1 MLHGILFIL
10 KIIGILLLA
19 VVGLIFAVML
29 LVLLVPVRYRLKASV
44 LEKNPDV
51 DVRITWLLHLLSV
64 RVRYHP
70 KGGPFDLAVRILGIR
85 LGGRKKS
92 TEDTEGD
99 MKLRDRNGEED
110 GNEDSDIEFGEEQL
124 LELLEEGLENADSP
138 SEETAEGTAEVP
150 EISVKPEEE
159 TAEWSETAKADEAPA
174 ESDAEAEPFDMGE
187 AFESEKETSS
197 LADRIGKLIDKIRR
211 VFQTIPEKIEKLK
224 QSVEKLAE
232 KKNSLMELI
241 QDADNQ
247 SLFRLLWKQT
257 GGVFRHIRPRKLRLY
272 LHFGFQDPSLTGKLL
287 G

>member
-110 GNEDSDIEFGEEQL
+110 GN
-124 LELLEEGLENADSP
+124 
-138 SEETAEGTAEVP
+138 V
-150 EISVKPEEE
+150 
-159 TAEWSETAKADEAPA
+159 
-174 ESDAEAEPFDMGE
+174 
-187 AFESEKETSS
+187 
-197 LADRIGKLIDKIRR
+197 
-211 VFQTIPEKIEKLK
+211 
-224 QSVEKLAE
+224 
-232 KKNSLMELI
+232 
-241 QDADNQ
+241 
-247 SLFRLLWKQT
+247 
-257 GGVFRHIRPRKLRLY
+257 
-272 LHFGFQDPSLTGKLL
+272 
-287 G
+287 

>member
-124 LELLEEGLENADSP
+124 LELRTVRRKKRRREPQKTRKHRRSLRKKPQNGVRRQKQMNHMQNRMRKRNP
-138 SEETAEGTAEVP
+138 S
-150 EISVKPEEE
+150 I
-159 TAEWSETAKADEAPA
+159 W
-174 ESDAEAEPFDMGE
+174 
-187 AFESEKETSS
+187 
-197 LADRIGKLIDKIRR
+197 
-211 VFQTIPEKIEKLK
+211 EKLLNRK
-224 QSVEKLAE
+224 RKH
-232 KKNSLMELI
+232 
-241 QDADNQ
+241 
-247 SLFRLLWKQT
+247 LLWPT
-257 GGVFRHIRPRKLRLY
+257 GSG
-272 LHFGFQDPSLTGKLL
+272 S
-287 G
+287 